1 MSGHRLVVFDVETGG
16 LDPARHPIIQFAAVA
31 VDVAADWKELEA
43 LELKLLFDENA
54 AEKQALEVNHYDPDV
69 WRREGVLQPLA
80 YRRISDFLRRHATL
94 RKVSAKSG
102 KPYEVA
108 RLCGHNGR
116 FDGDFLAA
124 TFKRAGLFLPAACFE
139 VLDTLALARWV
150 SMVSPPGPT
159 DHKLGSLCAWMG
171 IELLDAHDAL
181 ADVRATCELARRL
194 LGLVSPLAAPN
205 APVEAFAA
213 GMERRA

>member
-1 MSGHRLVVFDVETGG
+1 MSRDRIVVFDVETGG
-16 LDPARHPIIQFAAVA
+16 LDPDRHPIIQFAGVA
-31 VDVAADWKELEA
+31 VDVTDRWKELEA
-43 LELKLLFDENA
+43 LELKIQFDANA
-54 AEKQALEVNHYDPDV
+54 ADPKALEINRYDPEV
-69 WRREGVLQPLA
+69 WRRDGVLPAVAL
-80 YRRISDFLRRHATL
+80 RRIAEFLRRHATL
-94 RKVSAKSG
+94 RKVSARNG
-102 KPYEVA
+102 AGYEVA
-108 RLCGHNGR
+108 RLCGHNGK

-124 TFKRAGLFLPAACFE
+124 TFKRAGVFLPGACYE

-194 LGLVSPLAAPN
+194 LAQVAPLQAVAS
-205 APVEAFAA
+205 
-213 GMERRA
+213 